1 MKIQREFLVQGEFL
15 VIPLFLLSKGESFL
29 MSALANLCWRIFVA
43 DGEFLL
49 LMANLN
55 FVLLMANL
63 VDLLH
68 GVPNM
73 SKVAG

>member
-1 MKIQREFLVQGEFL
+1 MPEIQGELMIKDCCFA
-15 VIPLFLLSKGESFL
+15 PLFLLSKGESFL
-29 MSALANLCWRIFVA
+29 MSALANLCWQIFVA
-43 DGEFLL
+43 DGEFL
-49 LMANLN
+49 
-55 FVLLMANL
+55 LLMANL

>member
-1 MKIQREFLVQGEFL
+1 MVKLIEYQLVEIQRESLVQGEFL
-15 VIPLFLLSKGESFL
+15 VISLFLLSKGESFWFL
-29 MSALANLCWRIFVA
+29 HWQIFVA

-49 LMANLN
+49 LMT
-55 FVLLMANL
+55 NL

-73 SKVAG
+73 SKVTG

>member
-1 MKIQREFLVQGEFL
+1 M
-15 VIPLFLLSKGESFL
+15 IPLFLLSKGESFL

-49 LMANLN
+49 LMANL
-55 FVLLMANL
+55 

-68 GVPNM
+68 GLPNM